1 MPNDAIQLIL
11 LSLAM
16 FASVF
21 LLVRFCGPPLLI
33 LARKQ
38 ERRLDDVLNRQLLLD
53 IPPRASLIS
62 IGVGMIVI
70 GMICAALAA
79 NWVWFFP
86 GAAVTIVLPNLV
98 INHLETKR
106 RKRLEEQ
113 IIDGVTAMSSGVRAG
128 LNLVQSMQLL
138 VKNATGP
145 IQQEFAQLLR
155 EYELG
160 VDLNQAMLNTAE
172 RIGSSPYRLLFSAIS
187 AHRTRGGDVAQSLD
201 RIADAIREIQRLEG
215 KLQSLTAQGRNQ
227 AGMMALMA
235 VAIGGIGYLLAPEE
249 TAGVIED
256 PRGRLILLIAAFL
269 VTVGFLWIRK
279 IMSVDI

>member
-1 MPNDAIQLIL
+1 MSDDAIQLIV
-11 LSLAM
+11 LSLCQFAAM
-16 FASVF
+16 F
-21 LLVRFCGPPLLI
+21 LLVRFGWPPLRMLI
-33 LARKQ
+33 NRQ
-38 ERRLDDVLNRQLLLD
+38 ERRLDEVLNRQLLLN
-53 IPPRASLIS
+53 IPPRGALIA
-62 IGVGMIVI
+62 IGVAMIIV
-70 GMICAALAA
+70 GLSCAAIGEH
-79 NWVWFFP
+79 WIWFIL
-86 GAAVTIVLPNLV
+86 GAAVTLLLPNLV
-98 INHLETKR
+98 INHLEVKR

-113 IIDGVTAMSSGVRAG
+113 IIDGVTSMSSGVRAG

-138 VKNATGP
+138 VKNGTGP
-145 IQQEFAQLLR
+145 IKQEFEQLLR

-227 AGMMALMA
+227 ATMMA
-235 VAIGGIGYLLAPEE
+235 VVTIAIAGIGYMIAPDE
-249 TAGVIED
+249 TTRVFTE
-256 PRGRLILLIAAFL
+256 PSGRLILLIAIAMIAI
-269 VTVGFLWIRK
+269 GFLWIRK